1 MNCPKKA
8 SKIIASCCVLHN
20 FCYLNGDEWMED
32 EENHE
37 NEDEDDGIVYVLND
51 NIGVRKRAN
60 ITNMLL

>member
-1 MNCPKKA
+1 
-8 SKIIASCCVLHN
+8 
-20 FCYLNGDEWMED
+20 MED